1 MGKIVYK
8 NVHVY
13 NPSTKWREIV
23 LERREYTMDA
33 KREIGMKL
41 VLVSFFSVSLL
52 LSGLWMA
59 GFLENE
65 RVIFTRFQQVEN
77 TNNINKEEIETEQQH
92 LLNEAVEPFQVEIP
106 HQVTTHQVTSPNME
120 DLLFEEKLKEQTMEV
135 ANIAPQKEIS
145 TKIASIESSL
155 DIAYD
160 LGVLESSINWSEF
173 PVKEVIATGYTAG
186 YESTGKNPDHPH
198 YGITFSGVKVR
209 RDLYSTIAADRSVF
223 PLGTILYIP
232 NYGYGVVADTGGAI
246 KGDKIDL
253 YFETVEDVYEL
264 WGKQKVEVYVIKK
277 GDGNLSESV
286 LDHLNHNEAMQVYK
300 PEK

>member
-1 MGKIVYK
+1 
-8 NVHVY
+8 VY

-23 LERREYTMDA
+23 LERREYTMDT

-41 VLVSFFSVSLL
+41 LLVTFFSVSMLI
-52 LSGLWMA
+52 SGLWMA

-65 RVIFTRFQQVEN
+65 RVIFSRFSNVEKIN
-77 TNNINKEEIETEQQH
+77 DLNKEEVGPEQH
-92 LLNEAVEPFQVEIP
+92 RILNEFVEPYKVESP
-106 HQVTTHQVTSPNME
+106 EQVTLPHTEADQ
-120 DLLFEEKLKEQTMEV
+120 FEEKLKQQVIEV
-135 ANIAPQKEIS
+135 ASTDHQKDNS
-145 TKIASIESSL
+145 TRIASVDPTVEIDSTL

-160 LGVLESSINWSEF
+160 LGVLESSVNWSEF
-173 PVKEVIATGYTAG
+173 PVKEVVATGYTAG

-246 KGDKIDL
+246 KGNKIDL
-253 YFETVEDVYEL
+253 YFETVQDVYDL
-264 WGKQKVEVYVIKK
+264 WGKKTLEVYVIKE
-277 GDGNLSESV
+277 GDGILSESV
-286 LDHLNHNEAMQVYK
+286 LDHLNHNEALQVYK
-300 PEK
+300 PKK